1 MLPRADMVATKNSPR
16 KTAFLI
22 VVAALLGLAGCA
34 PPGPRALLKGDQ
46 LLRDGKPA
54 QAITELKLATEL
66 LPGEPRAWNLLGL
79 AYHRAGQPQP
89 ATLAY
94 RQALLHD
101 RSNLVAVA
109 HFNLGCL
116 LLEQNQAAGAVDA
129 LRSYTLITNNPAGF
143 ARLGS
148 AQSRLRQFTEAEKS
162 FNAALRLDPK
172 NAEALNGVGV
182 IHAFR
187 GQRDAAQYFASAI
200 QVDPKYAP
208 ALLNSA
214 ALAQQSPATKLIAL
228 QRYRDYLA
236 VRSSGPQADQVK
248 SLVRQLE
255 TELAP
260 PAPPT
265 RMTNLTVL
273 KTNAPV
279 AAVTNVNPPVA
290 TQAFLTKA
298 TPPVVIAKTN
308 PVVAN
313 PIAVVT
319 NKPAPPPV
327 IVPVTVVSVASQ
339 APPKIAIHET
349 PAPKPD
355 PNVTIIPYPKSMAE
369 TPPTA
374 PPVLDIS
381 PATVE
386 KKRGF
391 FSRLNPFGGKPK
403 VEATNDS
410 TRTVVLNPDTAP
422 ATPDIPARAI
432 GERPTFPRYRYTS
445 PTPPAAGDRAAADRA
460 LQQALAAQRAGRN
473 TEASAAFASA
483 LAADPSYFEAQYNS
497 ALLSFQTGE
506 TAKALTGWETALA
519 LQPDSLIARYSFAL
533 TLKQGGHA
541 TDAAQELE
549 KIIDAKPDDARAH
562 LALGN
567 LYAQQLLDTDKARA
581 HYKKYLE
588 LEPRSPQA
596 AAIRFWLAANP

>member
-1 MLPRADMVATKNSPR
+1 MVATKNSPR
-16 KTAFLI
+16 KSAFLL
-22 VVAALLGLAGCA
+22 VVAALLCLTGCA

-116 LLEQNQAAGAVDA
+116 LLEQNQATGAVDA

-172 NAEALNGVGV
+172 NAEALNGIGV

-187 GQRDAAQYFASAI
+187 GQRDTAQYFASAL
-200 QVDPKYAP
+200 QADPKYSP

-214 ALAQQSPATKLIAL
+214 VLAHQSPATKPAAL

-236 VRSSGPQADQVK
+236 VRSSGPQAEQVK

-255 TELAP
+255 TELSP
-260 PAPPT
+260 PAPAP
-265 RMTNLTVL
+265 RMTNLSIV
-273 KTNAPV
+273 KTNAPLMAV
-279 AAVTNVNPPVA
+279 ASTNTMTNPPIASPVA
-290 TQAFLTKA
+290 
-298 TPPVVIAKTN
+298 IAKTN
-308 PVVAN
+308 APLVVVKTNPIVVA
-313 PIAVVT
+313 PT
-319 NKPAPPPV
+319 NKPTAPPTN
-327 IVPVTVVSVASQ
+327 IPVTIVSVPDRT
-339 APPKIAIHET
+339 PPRIATSET
-349 PAPKPD
+349 PTPTPKPD
-355 PNVTIIPYPKSMAE
+355 PNVTIIPYPKSMGE

-391 FSRLNPFGGKPK
+391 FSRLNPFGGKPEL
-403 VEATNDS
+403 VATNIP
-410 TRTVVLNPDTAP
+410 TRTVVLNPDLAP
-422 ATPDIPARAI
+422 ATPEIPARAI
-432 GERPTFPRYRYTS
+432 GKKPTFPRYRYTS
-445 PTPPAAGDRAAADRA
+445 PTPPPAGDRAAAERA
-460 LQQALAAQRAGRN
+460 LQQALAAQRAGR
-473 TEASAAFASA
+473 TAEASAALATA
-483 LAADPSYFEAQYNS
+483 LTTDPGYFEAQYNA
-497 ALLSFQTGE
+497 ALLAFQSGE

-519 LQPDSLIARYSFAL
+519 LQPDSIVARYSFAL

-541 TDAAQELE
+541 IDAAQELE
-549 KIIDAKPDDARAH
+549 KIIDAQPNDARAH

-567 LYAQQLLDTDKARA
+567 LYAQQLLDTDQARA

-588 LEPRSPQA
+588 LEPRNPQA